1 MLLCYENKASMNNNR
16 YLGILSGSIVVILFL
31 PLLQGFFG
39 FWEEAPL
46 AGAYEQKEAVDWSV
60 EGWLSGE
67 YQQKTDEHLRQQFGG
82 STWAVR
88 WYNQYLYSGL
98 GMATNTSLVLGKDDY
113 IFEQLYIDEIEGKN
127 YVGDAAL
134 QLTADYLAFI
144 QQKMEERGQLLIT
157 VLAPNKASYY
167 PDYLPEEV
175 QIEEVVTNYKVLRQ
189 KLAAQQVNV
198 LDVEAWFSAARDTTQ
213 YPLFPA
219 YGTHWSVY
227 GMALFVDSLLHYIE
241 DKTNRPVAQL
251 VMDSLWLSTKLQEPD
266 NDLGE
271 LLNIACSLPPTPMP
285 YYKAHFEMNEQ
296 TFKLRL
302 LAIGDSFWGTYS
314 FREHVS
320 KDCFAQPEYWY
331 YYKTMFP
338 SGRPRQENDRAAFD
352 QQDVII
358 IEVTTG
364 NIPNFGWGALN
375 DLRNHYNTIDN
386 IYVQRMEKKIRDNT
400 KWMASIAAKAPERG
414 VSIDSMI
421 TLDAQYMVQEEL
433 KLAAKDRLDKCADF

>member
-1 MLLCYENKASMNNNR
+1 MLFCYENKASMNNNR

-31 PLLQGFFG
+31 PLMQGFFG

-46 AGAYEQKEAVDWSV
+46 AGAFEQKEAVDWSI
-60 EGWLSGE
+60 ESWLSGE
-67 YQQKTDEHLRQQFGG
+67 YQEAIDAHLRQQFGG
-82 STWAVR
+82 GTWAVR
-88 WYNQYLYSGL
+88 WHNQYLYSGL
-98 GMATNTSLVLGKDDY
+98 GMATNSSLVLGKEGY
-113 IFEQLYIDEIEGKN
+113 IFEQLYIDAIEGKD

-134 QLTADYLAFI
+134 QLTADYLAFV
-144 QQKMEERGQLLIT
+144 QQKMAERGQLLVT

-167 PDYLPEEV
+167 PDYLPEGV

-189 KLAAQQVNV
+189 KLKAQQVNV
-198 LDVEAWFSAARDTTQ
+198 LDVEAWFSEARATSQ

-227 GMALFVDSLLHYIE
+227 GMALFVDSLVQYIG

-251 VMDSLWLSTKLQEPD
+251 VIDSLWMSTELRAPD

-271 LLNIACSLPPTPMP
+271 LLNIACPLPPVAMP
-285 YYKAHFEMNEQ
+285 YYKAHFELKEQ
-296 TFKLRL
+296 TFRPRL

-314 FREHVS
+314 FGEHLS
-320 KDCFAQPEYWY
+320 KACFTQPEYWY

-338 SGRPRQENDRAAFD
+338 LGRVREENDRAAFD
-352 QQDVII
+352 QQDVIL

-364 NIPNFGWGALN
+364 NIPNFGWGALS

-386 IYVQRMEKKIRDNT
+386 IYVQRMEQKIRNSAA
-400 KWMASIAAKAPERG
+400 WMATIAAKATQRG
-414 VSIDSMI
+414 VSIDEMI

-433 KLAAKDRLDKCADF
+433 KLAAKERLDACAE